1 MNNFHRIIWYHK
13 CVCGIL
19 LRKLKK
25 YSKYTMK
32 TCQENLW
39 HIYMMGYFNW
49 VIGWRMQ
56 GWLKGQSHI
65 LKTAI
70 MVPRKR
76 LSRAIPLHSDPAGDG
91 RCNTEKQKLGG
102 KHISGL
108 VQDCSN
114 FIANTLILH
123 CSLALSY
130 HYLTLWSALRLLM
143 VNLCNLLRHLLAQ
156 WCFSRNSIWKC
167 HHQNFSHFIQAS
179 GLMPNWDNV

>member
-39 HIYMMGYFNW
+39 HIYMMGYFNL

-76 LSRAIPLHSDPAGDG
+76 LSRAIPLHSDPAGDRRARPSPAG
-91 RCNTEKQKLGG
+91 PECKKFLKKTPQKPCS
-102 KHISGL
+102 HAADGL
-108 VQDCSN
+108 VSHKGQVIIS
-114 FIANTLILH
+114 TWLMM
-123 CSLALSY
+123 
-130 HYLTLWSALRLLM
+130 LRLFYCLM
-143 VNLCNLLRHLLAQ
+143 VK
-156 WCFSRNSIWKC
+156 ID
-167 HHQNFSHFIQAS
+167 QACYHS
-179 GLMPNWDNV
+179 LHIIS

>member
-39 HIYMMGYFNW
+39 HIYVMCYFNL

-76 LSRAIPLHSDPAGDG
+76 LSRAIAATFWPRDG
-91 RCNTEKQKLGG
+91 RCPPSPSGPECKKWHKEKNNFVCWFFLLF
-102 KHISGL
+102 HIYPNASQYG
-108 VQDCSN
+108 
-114 FIANTLILH
+114 NTLFLV
-123 CSLALSY
+123 ALFPFFKN
-130 HYLTLWSALRLLM
+130 AL
-143 VNLCNLLRHLLAQ
+143 
-156 WCFSRNSIWKC
+156 FST
-167 HHQNFSHFIQAS
+167 
-179 GLMPNWDNV
+179 